1 MKCIAAKI
9 RDLYVSAQTREGV
22 CLCHTGLFFV
32 RSNSYSVSY
41 AAFLTDHFTCLL
53 EKKQNI
59 RFGNME
65 IEFDNIN
72 KIKFVEVIKNRQ

>member
-1 MKCIAAKI
+1 MSVLRHDKVS
-9 RDLYVSAQTREGV
+9 VSATQV
-22 CLCHTGLFFV
+22 SFFV